1 MIHNIKNLLINFTL
15 TTEEKEGVNF
25 LVIPIIALVEGVHA
39 GSGGAG
45 FYPAAEINRTAQN
58 WNGVPLTINHPQD
71 NSGSPITANNPDI
84 LKQYAIG
91 TFENVHYESGKL
103 KGEGWIDVNRIELLS
118 PETLEILRMG
128 RKLEVSTGLFTGSD
142 GMPGEWHGEK
152 FEETLSDFIPDHL
165 ALLPNAEGACNFDA
179 GCGVRAN
186 KNLGCGKCLVKKEG
200 GEIVKKKDAN
210 VALSIDGVKLDLFT
224 VLKSQGY
231 WVNKISHS
239 KIREQLFKLVSD
251 MDKPGT
257 MHFLREVFDK
267 TFIFEKVT
275 NNDSQLFRI
284 GYKLNREDEITLGK
298 GDPEEVKEKI
308 DFISVNL
315 SKEQIMD
322 RKQEVDALIANEKLD
337 FIEADRDML
346 TDMADESFDRL
357 FKVNDCDCQDGKEE
371 LVKANETIAT
381 LTEELDKAKEDL
393 KVNEDKKDEPKVVT
407 METILANAEP
417 EDKEAWEGMKKEKK
431 ARKDNAVQTI
441 LKAEGNKFTE
451 EELQAMPFDMLENI
465 ISMSPVK
472 ANYAGNG
479 SVVKTEKKEVKAN
492 ERQEDGSGVPL
503 IPEARWNKD
512 GTPDFSHLEA

>member
-1 MIHNIKNLLINFTL
+1 
-15 TTEEKEGVNF
+15 
-25 LVIPIIALVEGVHA
+25 
-39 GSGGAG
+39 
-45 FYPAAEINRTAQN
+45 
-58 WNGVPLTINHPQD
+58 
-71 NSGSPITANNPDI
+71 
-84 LKQYAIG
+84 
-91 TFENVHYESGKL
+91 
-103 KGEGWIDVNRIELLS
+103 
-118 PETLEILRMG
+118 
-128 RKLEVSTGLFTGSD
+128 
-142 GMPGEWHGEK
+142 
-152 FEETLSDFIPDHL
+152 
-165 ALLPNAEGACNFDA
+165 
-179 GCGVRAN
+179 
-186 KNLGCGKCLVKKEG
+186 
-200 GEIVKKKDAN
+200 
-210 VALSIDGVKLDLFT
+210 
-224 VLKSQGY
+224 
-231 WVNKISHS
+231 
-239 KIREQLFKLVSD
+239 
-251 MDKPGT
+251 
-257 MHFLREVFDK
+257 
-267 TFIFEKVT
+267 
-275 NNDSQLFRI
+275 
-284 GYKLNREDEITLGK
+284 
-298 GDPEEVKEKI
+298 
-308 DFISVNL
+308 
-315 SKEQIMD
+315 MD